1 MAKTMTLTAKD
12 CLYIEDIINA
22 SMLIYKKTCLEKE
35 LLKDEELKTHL
46 DNICTDLQTQAET
59 LLQLLK
65 EAK

>member
-1 MAKTMTLTAKD
+1 MAKTLTLTVKD

-35 LLKDEELKTHL
+35 LLEDEGLKTHL
-46 DNICTDLQTQAET
+46 ENICSDLKNQADT
-59 LLQLLK
+59 LLQLLE

>member
-35 LLKDEELKTHL
+35 LLQDEELKTHL
-46 DNICTDLQTQAET
+46 DNV
-59 LLQLLK
+59 
-65 EAK
+65 

>member
-1 MAKTMTLTAKD
+1 MAKTMTLTVKD

-35 LLKDEELKTHL
+35 LLEDEDLKTHL
-46 DNICTDLQTQAET
+46 ENICADLQTQTNT

-65 EAK
+65 EVK

>member
-1 MAKTMTLTAKD
+1 MTKNMTLTVKD

-35 LLKDEELKTHL
+35 LLEDKELKTHL
-46 DNICTDLQTQAET
+46 DNICTDLQNQSNE

-65 EAK
+65 ETK

>member
-1 MAKTMTLTAKD
+1 MAKTMTLTVKD

-46 DNICTDLQTQAET
+46 DNICADLQNQAKT